1 MANEQPSTH
10 YAPQV
15 YYGSVTI
22 VGAFYVPD
30 GCIDNDAI
38 GANASNPIDAEK
50 VERDYFV
57 THETDVDSAAA
68 SFDLVKRICQ
78 AAGEVVDVEIAIVTP
93 PTGDYKVN
101 VDVQYWNGASWTTM
115 LSSTVDVDNSYVAN
129 TPQSIT
135 LAGSITLAD
144 GYLIRII
151 GVASGSSGTQGQG
164 LTVQVRCREKP

>member
-10 YAPQV
+10 YAPETF
-15 YYGSVTI
+15 YGAVTI

-30 GCIDNDAI
+30 GCIDNEAI

-50 VERDYFV
+50 VERDFFV

-93 PTGDYKVN
+93 PTGDYKVA
-101 VDVQYWNGASWTTM
+101 VDVQHWNGSSWVSI
-115 LSSTVDVDNSYVAN
+115 LDAVEDVDSTYTAN
-129 TPQSIT
+129 TRQVIT
-135 LAGSITLAD
+135 LSGSITLAD
-144 GYLIRII
+144 GNMIRIM
-151 GVASGSSGTQGQG
+151 GTASGSSGTQGQG
-164 LTVQVRCREKP
+164 LIVQVRCREKP